1 MKQQI
6 IIGKIVAPHGVRGE
20 FRIMPDT
27 DNPKQFLKMKNI
39 CLEDGQSFTVET
51 VRFHKQF
58 VLMTVGEITDMD
70 QANKLRN
77 KHIVISHAELPELP
91 KGRFYVSDI
100 IGFKVTTPEGEEIG
114 TLKDVITPGSTDVF
128 VIDGKNGKEIM
139 VVAIDSNIKEINME
153 QRLIKAV
160 LPEWVE

>member
-6 IIGKIVAPHGVRGE
+6 IIGKIIAPHGVRGE

-27 DNPKQFLKMKNI
+27 DNPKQFLKLKNI
-39 CLEDGQSFTVET
+39 CLDDGQILTVET

-58 VLMTVGEITDMD
+58 ILMTVGEVTDMD
-70 QANKLRN
+70 QAEKLRN
-77 KHIVISHAELPELP
+77 KRIVVTREELPPLE

-100 IGFKVTTPEGEEIG
+100 IGFDVITPEGEKIG
-114 TLKDVITPGSTDVF
+114 TLKNVITPGSTDVF
-128 VIDGKNGKEIM
+128 VITGVNGEEIM

-153 QRLIKAV
+153 QRYIKAV
-160 LPEWVE
+160 LPEWIE

>member
-1 MKQQI
+1 MV
-6 IIGKIVAPHGVRGE
+6 IVKL
-20 FRIMPDT
+20 T
-27 DNPKQFLKMKNI
+27 N
-39 CLEDGQSFTVET
+39 S
-51 VRFHKQF
+51 
-58 VLMTVGEITDMD
+58 VLSYT
-70 QANKLRN
+70 
-77 KHIVISHAELPELP
+77 
-91 KGRFYVSDI
+91 
-100 IGFKVTTPEGEEIG
+100 KVLSWVIG

>member
-1 MKQQI
+1 
-6 IIGKIVAPHGVRGE
+6 
-20 FRIMPDT
+20 
-27 DNPKQFLKMKNI
+27 MKNI

>member
-1 MKQQI
+1 
-6 IIGKIVAPHGVRGE
+6 
-20 FRIMPDT
+20 
-27 DNPKQFLKMKNI
+27 MKNI

-70 QANKLRN
+70 QAIKLRN